1 LGGEN
6 EFSSHFILERVNNMQ
21 EYRYIKNVESY
32 SSSSSDKIM
41 KFITLVKDKVV
52 QGFNRK
58 INKRR

>member
-32 SSSSSDKIM
+32 SSSPSDKIM

>member
-21 EYRYIKNVESY
+21 KYRYIKNVESY
-32 SSSSSDKIM
+32 SSSPSDKIM